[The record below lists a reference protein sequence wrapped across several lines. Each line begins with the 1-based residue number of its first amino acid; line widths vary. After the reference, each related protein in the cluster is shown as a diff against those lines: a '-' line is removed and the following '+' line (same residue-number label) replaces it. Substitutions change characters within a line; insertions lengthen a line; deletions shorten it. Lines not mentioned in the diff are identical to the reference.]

1 VLAAVTCF
9 APIGFSLADPAA
21 ESAATA
27 AVTIPFP
34 TPLTDEI
41 KKLDEEAAK
50 DPSPHKLHAK
60 KASILKAAF
69 DNLPP
74 APWKSE
80 TAVVGLAHPEN
91 YQFDTSKKPSD
102 PKYFPKYFPDNFKNN
117 NVTVTAEPQGL
128 YDYKPTDEIWVDF
141 ANHDL
146 GGGVFGDGMVQEE
159 TMALSMPQ
167 LADAAAIGYTT
178 RDHGKP
184 GPLGSNPTPLVLTKV
199 HRAIELDK
207 QLYGSGWESKS
218 LDEVKKL
225 LYPQKP
231 NQELNVL
238 AVAVEKITTAQ
249 QTELDTLDD
258 LFNTFVAAY
267 AVAKDAKPNTII
279 NTGPIGTGDFNNDD
293 KVIYVMQHLAAQQI
307 GGLNL
312 RYWGLTQGQQNTYD
326 SMVAKIIGN
335 WQKDPNKSMTRLV
348 VLAHECLTSSQ
359 NCK

>member
-1 VLAAVTCF
+1 MLAAVTCF

-128 YDYKPTDEIWVDF
+128 YDYRTDEMWVDF
-141 ANHDL
+141 ANL
-146 GGGVFGDGMVQEE
+146 SWAGASSVMAWSKKKPWLVNASARGCGRDGY
-159 TMALSMPQ
+159 S
-167 LADAAAIGYTT
+167 T

-184 GPLGSNPTPLVLTKV
+184 GVLGSNPTPLVLRRSTA
-199 HRAIELDK
+199 RSSSI
-207 QLYGSGWESKS
+207 KS
-218 LDEVKKL
+218 CMGADGRPKRWTSVKKS
-225 LYPQKP
+225 
-231 NQELNVL
+231 
-238 AVAVEKITTAQ
+238 
-249 QTELDTLDD
+249 QTPKT
-258 LFNTFVAAY
+258 
-267 AVAKDAKPNTII
+267 
-279 NTGPIGTGDFNNDD
+279 
-293 KVIYVMQHLAAQQI
+293 
-307 GGLNL
+307 
-312 RYWGLTQGQQNTYD
+312 
-326 SMVAKIIGN
+326 
-335 WQKDPNKSMTRLV
+335 
-348 VLAHECLTSSQ
+348 
-359 NCK
+359 